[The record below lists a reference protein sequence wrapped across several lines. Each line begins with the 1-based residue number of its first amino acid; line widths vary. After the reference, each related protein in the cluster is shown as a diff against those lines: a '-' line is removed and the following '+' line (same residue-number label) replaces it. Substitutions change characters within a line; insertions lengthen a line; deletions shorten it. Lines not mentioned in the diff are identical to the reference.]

1 MSWTSTPFQLDNYH
15 SHHHEHTAVEPP
27 QLQQYPIVH
36 MPSNLHTG
44 RSRGAIS
51 ASASVQLIPS
61 VVASPWPIS
70 NVRETTDPDVPF
82 STTSAHNTPA
92 GIRHTC
98 RFSPQYPSI
107 QLPRQANHEQNIDN
121 HVGYHPVM
129 RARIHALS
137 QITNENTG
145 WPQQWRENLTVDPI
159 RYQWGACHY
168 TGLFQ
173 AEPSL
178 IRELENFHFTPGLR
192 PYSIQ
197 DPGMVS
203 MPRNQLGVLVR
214 EAHGRPIDQISSHYE
229 QNPEAVGLRNV
240 EQLPGTRASRPA
252 SRGDFEIAV
261 ICALTV
267 EQDAVLALFD
277 HHWDD
282 NGLPYDKRPCD
293 PNAYSYGA
301 IGRHNIVLAHMP
313 GIGKASATAVAVH
326 CQVSFP
332 NLKLALIVGV
342 CGALPFMNNGQEIIL
357 GDIII
362 SDGIIQYDFGRQY
375 PGQFVRKNALL
386 DSPGRP
392 NPEIRAHLAKLKSR
406 RGRTVL
412 RDMIGTHLHVLQSDP
427 QLKTDYQYPGT
438 EQDVLYQPGSNIII
452 PRQRLEKANP
462 MPDVHFGLVA
472 SGDTIMK
479 FGQLRDCIAMAE
491 GVIAFEMEGAGVSDN
506 IPHVIIKGVSDYADS
521 HKTKVWQHYA
531 AATAAACMKA
541 FLETW
546 VPAARSC

>member
-1 MSWTSTPFQLDNYH
+1 MSWTSTLFQLDDYY
-15 SHHHEHTAVEPP
+15 SHHHEHPAVEPL
-27 QLQQYPIVH
+27 QLQQYPFVH
-36 MPSNLHTG
+36 MLSNLHRG
-44 RSRGAIS
+44 RSRGAIPTS
-51 ASASVQLIPS
+51 VSVQLIPS
-61 VVASPWPIS
+61 FVASSWPIS
-70 NVRETTDPDVPF
+70 NVREATDSDVPF
-82 STTSAHNTPA
+82 SRTGVYNTPA

-98 RFSPQYPSI
+98 RFSPQHPSI
-107 QLPRQANHEQNIDN
+107 QLPRQANHEQNIDG
-121 HVGYHPVM
+121 HVVYRPVM
-129 RARIHALS
+129 RVWNHALS
-137 QITNENTG
+137 QITYENTG
-145 WPQQWRENLTVDPI
+145 WPQQWRENITVDFI
-159 RYQWGACHY
+159 RYQWGARHY

-178 IRELENFHFTPGLR
+178 IRELENSHFTPGLR
-192 PYSIQ
+192 PCSIQ
-197 DPGMVS
+197 DPGVLPMSSTQV
-203 MPRNQLGVLVR
+203 GVLVR
-214 EAHGRPIDQISSHYE
+214 EAHGRPINQISSLYE
-229 QNPEAVGLRNV
+229 QNPEAVGLRRV
-240 EQLPGTRASRPA
+240 EQLPGMRTSRSASH
-252 SRGDFEIAV
+252 GDIEIAI

-282 NGLPYDKRPCD
+282 NGLPYDKHPCD
-293 PNAYSYGA
+293 PNAYSCGV

-313 GIGKASATAVAVH
+313 GIGKASAAAVAVH

-332 NLKLALIVGV
+332 NLKLALVVGV

-357 GDIII
+357 GDVII
-362 SDGIIQYDFGRQY
+362 SDGIIQYDFGRHY
-375 PGQFVRKNALL
+375 PGQFIRKNALL
-386 DSPGRP
+386 DSLGRP

-412 RDMIGTHLHVLQSDP
+412 RDMMGTHLHVLQSDP

-438 EQDVLYQPGSNIII
+438 EQDVLYQPDSDIII
-452 PRQRLEKANP
+452 SRQRLEKANP

-479 FGQLRDCIAMAE
+479 SGQLRDCIAMAE
-491 GVIAFEMEGAGVSDN
+491 GVIAFETEGAGVADN